1 MTHMDADHWQKEG
14 EQFLYKWYLKI
25 TKLERDWRPG
35 CTRRRRGR
43 RDRGVEIRFLFYFIY
58 LVFWGGGMVSGH
70 FHKRTAGLMMIHC
83 VQLGFETVQM
93 GERKPKQMEKKLAR
107 VSVQIWTLRFFK
119 SLSLQRYFQA
129 AALLCSSNGLPECD
143 LDVWKGTASLSLV
156 DCWKG
161 STGFMFLYLFLAHI
175 FHPRSHLGEHIYYC
189 MDIHYRAAGNT
200 AGKHGSPVAFS
211 SRWKHSSAT
220 AAVALETWSLSLF
233 YPHSSPLASLSALL
247 PAIRIKPAAG
257 LAVLKHSLQ
266 LNTLK

>member
-1 MTHMDADHWQKEG
+1 
-14 EQFLYKWYLKI
+14 
-25 TKLERDWRPG
+25 
-35 CTRRRRGR
+35 
-43 RDRGVEIRFLFYFIY
+43 
-58 LVFWGGGMVSGH
+58 MVSGH

-93 GERKPKQMEKKLAR
+93 GERKPKQMEKKDSPAFL
-107 VSVQIWTLRFFK
+107 FK
-119 SLSLQRYFQA
+119 SEHLDFSKAFPCRDTFKPPRCCA
-129 AALLCSSNGLPECD
+129 AAMAYPSVILMFGREPLL
-143 LDVWKGTASLSLV
+143 
-156 DCWKG
+156 
-161 STGFMFLYLFLAHI
+161 FLWWIVERALQVLCFFIYLFLAHI